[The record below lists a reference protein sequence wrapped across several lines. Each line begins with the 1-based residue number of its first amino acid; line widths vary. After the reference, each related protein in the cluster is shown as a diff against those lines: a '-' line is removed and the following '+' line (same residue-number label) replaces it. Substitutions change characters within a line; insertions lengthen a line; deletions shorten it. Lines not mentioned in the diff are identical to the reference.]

1 MRAMRWSSRARAALG
16 AGAAAALVG
25 CAPGPGGV
33 QYESEG
39 SHITTPDGLHRVKN
53 WGFGNA
59 FVKPGAD
66 LARYD
71 SVVIGGVTIAYKRP
85 RTPAHASRDGIE
97 HGTYLLPPRT
107 ANSFK
112 RYLQRALASEL
123 DKSDGFVVTQ
133 RPTSNAIRVS
143 GHIIDLVVHTP
154 PDWGVGKALTVFLKS
169 RGEFTLVLDL
179 RDAESGAPLLRVA
192 DRSAIKFDGAGAYL
206 PANPVTSAAAARQ
219 IFRET
224 AARLRRQLDEI
235 RALPGI
241 PPVPTLARKEN

>member
-1 MRAMRWSSRARAALG
+1 MRAMWWISAARAALA

-25 CAPGPGGV
+25 CAAGPGGV

-71 SVVIGGVTIAYKRP
+71 SVIIDSVTIAYKPP
-85 RTPAHASRDGIE
+85 RTPAHASRDGVE
-97 HGTYLLPPRT
+97 RGTYLLPPRT
-107 ANSFK
+107 ENSFK
-112 RYLQRALASEL
+112 RYLQRALASEF
-123 DKSDGFVVTQ
+123 DKSDGLVVTQ
-133 RPTSNAIRVS
+133 RPASNAIRVS
-143 GHIIDLVVHTP
+143 GHIVDLVVRTP
-154 PDWGVGKALTVFLKS
+154 PDWGVGNALTVFLAN
-169 RGEFTLVLDL
+169 RGEFTLILDL
-179 RDAESGAPLLRVA
+179 RDAETGAPLLRVG
-192 DRSAIKFDGAGAYL
+192 DRSAMKFDGARAYM
-206 PANPVTSAAAARQ
+206 PANLVSSAAAARS
-219 IFRET
+219 IFREK

-241 PPVPTLARKEN
+241 PPAPTLASQGS